1 MHANQERRGPRLPRH
16 ATPHHRNTSVRKLSA
31 TVDIDFEIGKLN
43 LTRQQIDDLV
53 AFLGRPLTDQ
63 RVVDQRAPFDHPQ
76 LFVPNGMSMRG
87 GRPRITD
94 DGVARDLLLEI
105 PAVGRSG
112 GPLPIGFLQ

>member
-53 AFLGRPLTDQ
+53 AFLGRPLVDVLH
-63 RVVDQRAPFDHPQ
+63 VVFAEVAAAIVERSICG
-76 LFVPNGMSMRG
+76 VSE
-87 GRPRITD
+87 
-94 DGVARDLLLEI
+94 DGVGSRTVDA
-105 PAVGRSG
+105 
-112 GPLPIGFLQ
+112 